1 MTDIHSYIVQRLE
14 EAKQQIIANMERA
27 GQVVTG
33 GTRDSLVVETPSDSE
48 GVLTGRAYFAA
59 LETGSAPSKKT
70 TFPPRAMVTSIQE
83 WLDAKGLSFS
93 AYAVARKILTHGSS
107 LYRNGGRTDVFTPVV
122 EDFEETFSEGLSP
135 LYEAQINTILDNYV
149 KQTKDR

>member
-1 MTDIHSYIVQRLE
+1 MRDLHAYIVQSLE

-27 GQVVTG
+27 DQIVTG
-33 GTRDSLVVETPSDSE
+33 KTRDSLQVEMDFDNE
-48 GVLTGRAYFAA
+48 GRLVERAYFAA

-70 TFPPRAMVTSIQE
+70 TFPPKAMVASIQE

-93 AYAVARKILTHGSS
+93 AYAVARNILTHGSS

-122 EDFEETFSEGLSP
+122 ADFEETFNEELSP
-135 LYEAQINTILDNYV
+135 LYEAEINTILENFV
-149 KQTKDR
+149 RQTKDK